1 MAWFGVGTVSREF
14 SVVATMKIDDTEA
27 FLAIIRLATRPALF
41 TFQQFQDDFNRNRQ
55 R

>member
-14 SVVATMKIDDTEA
+14 SVVATMKIVDPEA
-27 FLAIIRLATRPALF
+27 FLAIIRLATRSALF
-41 TFQQFQDDFNRNRQ
+41 TFQQLQDDLYRNRQ